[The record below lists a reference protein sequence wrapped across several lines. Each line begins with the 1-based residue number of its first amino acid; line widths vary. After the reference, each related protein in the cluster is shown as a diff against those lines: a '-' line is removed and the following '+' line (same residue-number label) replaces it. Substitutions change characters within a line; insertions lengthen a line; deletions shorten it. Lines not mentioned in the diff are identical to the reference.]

1 MSAKQIILVRHGQPR
16 ADLSAS
22 ISGLEIGQWI
32 RRYDDV
38 GITRGLPPPIAL
50 RELASSAQYIVTSDL
65 PRARESA
72 VWLATSKNV
81 RVDPDLREA
90 PLPES
95 LGIPLKLSPIAWIV
109 VARAAWWLNWGEA
122 DETLAMTRQRAGR
135 MADRLIALALEHQS
149 VMAIGHGMFNRFV
162 GSQLRQR
169 GWRGPKLL
177 FHGYWATVQFRAT
190 R

>member
-1 MSAKQIILVRHGQPR
+1 MERQIVLVRHGQPR
-16 ADLSAS
+16 ADLSAP
-22 ISGLEIGQWI
+22 ISGQEIGQWV

-38 GITRGLPPPIAL
+38 GITRGLAPPIAL
-50 RELASSAQYIVTSDL
+50 RELAASAGCIISSDL

-72 VWLATSKNV
+72 VWLAASKNV

-95 LGIPLKLSPIAWIV
+95 LGMPLKLPPNAWV
-109 VARAAWWLNWGEA
+109 AVARAAWWLNWGET

-135 MADRLIALALEHQS
+135 MADRLIALALEHGS
-149 VMAIGHGMFNRFV
+149 VMAVGHGMFNRFL
-162 GSQLRQR
+162 GSQLRAR

-177 FHGYWATVQFRAT
+177 RHGYWATEQFRAT